1 MAARTGRHVL
11 LIGLPGSG
19 KSTVAPELA
28 GMLGVEWTDLDEAV
42 VARAGLSVPELFEQ
56 FGEQHFRDLEL
67 AEFRNALDGPPRV
80 LAAGGGLLGSE
91 RARSLAAD
99 CEVVWLR
106 ARLDTLLARLGPD
119 ERDARPLLGARGA
132 GPGEQ
137 SLRAG
142 LARLDE
148 RRAHTYSETA
158 DVVVEVDGRSPREVA
173 DIVLDGLT
181 GAEGAH

>member
-1 MAARTGRHVL
+1 M
-11 LIGLPGSG
+11 
-19 KSTVAPELA
+19 
-28 GMLGVEWTDLDEAV
+28 
-42 VARAGLSVPELFEQ
+42 
-56 FGEQHFRDLEL
+56 
-67 AEFRNALDGPPRV
+67 
-80 LAAGGGLLGSE
+80 
-91 RARSLAAD
+91 
-99 CEVVWLR
+99 VWLR

-119 ERDARPLLGARGA
+119 ERAARPLLGARGPE
-132 GPGEQ
+132 PGEQ